1 MANLETLTIEIGGS
15 ASKAS
20 GGIQELITSLSS
32 LGSEIS
38 KQIGSIR
45 ELASSLKDIRSAATG
60 GNIWKNL
67 TPPNASQLQKSA
79 RVIKDTGKALVETK
93 LAVGDK
99 TGTFSGWKNA
109 KLLTFD
115 PKTGGYTKDVTAFAN
130 KAMAYKPGLGAAE
143 ALGYKEGKINT
154 SATREITS
162 EAFKNATTSVKEY
175 DKAVKETASST
186 KEASKATKEYAES
199 TKSVKEATSTATH
212 ASAKM
217 RGLFSQI
224 GRIAKTM
231 LIRTAI
237 RGLMKVAKQGLDNFY
252 NYSKSIGS
260 AYAATIDSMKVS
272 ATTGGNQIGA
282 ALGTLLAA
290 IYPIVST
297 IISIVTAAAQA
308 ITALFA
314 LLGGGT
320 TYSVATNGF
329 NSIGSSAGGAGK
341 KVKELLADFDE
352 LNVISQEAGGGG
364 GGGGGG
370 NFGGMFKE
378 MELPRWLIEWQ
389 PVIKALLGGVLG
401 AIVLPQIWN
410 WIKKILDLFTG
421 GGASRLYDILKYWKK
436 NPFTDDDM
444 PKFPTQPTYKPF
456 PEQPK
461 YTAFP
466 EQPKYDAFPIQP
478 TYTEFPKAPNF
489 GKTATDMGIF
499 AGAAVLAKPAVEG
512 IVSALGKL
520 KTAFSILDF
529 VKSLGASLLGSA
541 LNNSKTKIEVDRTA
555 FDDFKTEYEDW
566 SKQNTAKMIHIGFS
580 EPEMLAFNFTAKGID
595 EWADQ
600 NKTKLISV
608 GFDNTLQVFN
618 FTAKGIEEWV
628 GNTATKLVS
637 VGFDKSLTV
646 FNFTARGI
654 SEWTSNEETKLIK
667 LGFSNNFEFNAKKLF
682 IDAWILAEDNK
693 TVGIGFNEIA
703 LAAFNLASAGI
714 STWAQTAETKAIQIS
729 MPNLLSFFS
738 VASALE
744 SWAKKTLTKVINIA
758 FHFSVGFSFDGG
770 GKGNGGS
777 SGGGSGGLGWDWK
790 NGLTFDGKGV
800 VDTIFNQTNQN
811 IKNVLDETFN
821 NNGLK
826 WNNGKGVLYASGGF
840 PDSGELFIARENGLN
855 EFVGSM
861 GNRSAVANNDQIVEG
876 IRQGVADG
884 QAEQNTLLRQ
894 QNEILRSILAKD
906 NSVRF
911 GASSAFG
918 RTVRQSLDMYNSMVG
933 G

>member
-1 MANLETLTIEIGGS
+1 MANLETLTIEIDGS

-38 KQIGSIR
+38 KQIGGIR
-45 ELASSLKDIRSAATG
+45 ELASSLKEIRGAAMG

-67 TPPNASQLQKSA
+67 TPPNASQLQRSA
-79 RVIKDTGKALVETK
+79 RAMKDVSKAWAETNR
-93 LAVGDK
+93 VSGDK
-99 TGTFSGWKNA
+99 TGKFSGWKSGRI
-109 KLLTFD
+109 LTFD

-130 KAMAYKPGLGAAE
+130 KAMAYKPGIGAAE
-143 ALGYKEGKINT
+143 ALGYKDGKLNT
-154 SATREITS
+154 SGTRVRAS

-199 TKSVKEATSTATH
+199 TKSVKEATSTATQ
-212 ASAKM
+212 ASTKM

-260 AYAATIDSMKVS
+260 AYASAIDSMKTS

-282 ALGTLLAA
+282 ALGTLLAT

-320 TYSVATNGF
+320 TYTVATNGF
-329 NSIGSSAGGAGK
+329 NSIGGAAGGAGK

-352 LNVISQEAGGGG
+352 LNVISQETGG

-378 MELPRWLIEWQ
+378 MELPRWMVEWKPLIE
-389 PVIKALLGGVLG
+389 ALLAGVLG
-401 AIVLPQIWN
+401 AIVLPQIWS

-421 GGASRLYDILKYWKK
+421 GGASRLFDILKYWKK
-436 NPFTDDDM
+436 NPFSDDNM
-444 PKFPTQPTYKPF
+444 PKFPTQPTYK
-456 PEQPK
+456 
-461 YTAFP
+461 AFP
-466 EQPKYDAFPIQP
+466 EQPKYEPFPVQP
-478 TYTEFPKAPNF
+478 TYNEFPAAPDYAKAALEM
-489 GKTATDMGIF
+489 GAIATAATT
-499 AGAAVLAKPAVEG
+499 ALPAVEAL
-512 IVSALGKL
+512 VAALGKIKL
-520 KTAFSILDF
+520 GVSLVDF
-529 VKSLGASLLGSA
+529 VGGLAQGLLSKLLGST
-541 LNNSKTKIEVDRTA
+541 NMKVKVDRSA
-555 FDDFKTEYEDW
+555 FDNFKKEYEEWKKGDKEVPVKIKVTKTDYDNVVKEIGEW
-566 SKQNTAKMIHIGFS
+566 IKNEETKEVKVSIGDYVEFLAKKLNIDAWIIREDNKIVGIGFNANQ
-580 EPEMLAFNFTAKGID
+580 LT
-595 EWADQ
+595 
-600 NKTKLISV
+600 
-608 GFDNTLQVFN
+608 VFN
-618 FTAKGIEEWV
+618 FTAKGI
-628 GNTATKLVS
+628 
-637 VGFDKSLTV
+637 
-646 FNFTARGI
+646 
-654 SEWTSNEETKLIK
+654 SEWAQAVEVKSIV
-667 LGFSNNFEFNAKKLF
+667 
-682 IDAWILAEDNK
+682 LA
-693 TVGIGFNEIA
+693 
-703 LAAFNLASAGI
+703 
-714 STWAQTAETKAIQIS
+714 
-729 MPNLLSFFS
+729 MPNLKSFLS

-744 SWAKKTLTKVINIA
+744 AWAKKSLTKVINIA
-758 FHFSVGFSFDGG
+758 FHFSVGFSFGG
-770 GKGNGGS
+770 GGGNGGS
-777 SGGGSGGLGWDWK
+777 SGGGSGLGWDWK
-790 NGLTFDGKGV
+790 NGLTFNGKGV
-800 VDTIFNQTNQN
+800 VDTIFKQTNQN
-811 IKNVLDETFN
+811 IKDVLDETFN
-821 NNGLK
+821 SGAK
-826 WNNGKGVLYASGGF
+826 WKPGKGALYASGGF

-884 QAEQNTLLRQ
+884 QAEQNALLRQ

-911 GASSAFG
+911 GASSALG
-918 RTVRQSLDMYNSMVG
+918 RTVRQSLDMYDSMVG